1 MNFTFTHEE
10 LFNPRYNFS
19 TLIVLSVIKTLASEK
34 EIVTNREL
42 FKNLPIS
49 EKTVFRCI
57 KTLKKELSLKSSKKA
72 KNFLK
77 MKSINKTGDYYNYSI
92 LEKMIYA

>member
-57 KTLKKELSLKSSKKA
+57 KTLKEEGALKNKKRIRLNKIR
-72 KNFLK
+72 KN
-77 MKSINKTGDYYNYSI
+77 
-92 LEKMIYA
+92 

>member
-57 KTLKKELSLKSSKKA
+57 KTLKDEGMLKNKKRIRLNKIR
-72 KNFLK
+72 KN
-77 MKSINKTGDYYNYSI
+77 
-92 LEKMIYA
+92 

>member
-1 MNFTFTHEE
+1 MNFTFTREE

-42 FKNLPIS
+42 FKNNH
-49 EKTVFRCI
+49 K
-57 KTLKKELSLKSSKKA
+57 SLNVKSLNLLFKNQSK
-72 KNFLK
+72 
-77 MKSINKTGDYYNYSI
+77 
-92 LEKMIYA
+92 

>member
-42 FKNLPIS
+42 FRNLPIS
-49 EKTVFRCI
+49 EKTVFRSI
-57 KTLKKELSLKSSKKA
+57 KTLKEEGALKNKKRIRLNKIR
-72 KNFLK
+72 KN
-77 MKSINKTGDYYNYSI
+77 
-92 LEKMIYA
+92 

>member
-49 EKTVFRCI
+49 EKTVFRSI
-57 KTLKKELSLKSSKKA
+57 KTLKEEGALKNKKRIRLNKIR
-72 KNFLK
+72 KN
-77 MKSINKTGDYYNYSI
+77 
-92 LEKMIYA
+92 

>member
-42 FKNLPIS
+42 FENLPIS
-49 EKTVFRCI
+49 EKTVFRSI
-57 KTLKKELSLKSSKKA
+57 KTLKEEGALKNKKRIR
-72 KNFLK
+72 L
-77 MKSINKTGDYYNYSI
+77 NKI
-92 LEKMIYA
+92 RKK

>member
-1 MNFTFTHEE
+1 MNFTFTREE

-49 EKTVFRCI
+49 EKTVFRSI
-57 KTLKKELSLKSSKKA
+57 KTLKEEGMLKNKKRIRLNKIR
-72 KNFLK
+72 KN
-77 MKSINKTGDYYNYSI
+77 
-92 LEKMIYA
+92 

>member
-42 FKNLPIS
+42 FRNLPIS
-49 EKTVFRCI
+49 EKTVFRSI
-57 KTLKKELSLKSSKKA
+57 KTLKEEGALK
-72 KNFLK
+72 N
-77 MKSINKTGDYYNYSI
+77 
-92 LEKMIYA
+92 EKRIRLNIIRNN

>member
-57 KTLKKELSLKSSKKA
+57 KTLKEEGMLKNKKRIRLNKIR
-72 KNFLK
+72 KN
-77 MKSINKTGDYYNYSI
+77 
-92 LEKMIYA
+92 

>member
-49 EKTVFRCI
+49 EKTVFRSI
-57 KTLKKELSLKSSKKA
+57 KTLKEEGALKNKKRIR
-72 KNFLK
+72 L
-77 MKSINKTGDYYNYSI
+77 NKI
-92 LEKMIYA
+92 RKK